1 MKSWKKRLAVMLSA
15 AMVMTAGTGIPG
27 YGRSSAASLKTALAS
42 VRTEGNSGTVSGVKA
57 TSSDAEMLR
66 ATSSNA
72 VAEVDGTEFKSL
84 QEAVDAA
91 DGKTVY
97 LLENLDIHSTGLEVK
112 TGSQVTLDLNGH
124 EILAANTRP
133 GDIWVKGQLVL
144 KATGGGRIYTETDY
158 KDSKTGYA
166 LVNVY
171 GPSSRLVMEE
181 GTIEAVRPDPL
192 NKGQFGI
199 SVQDGGEAV
208 INGGTV
214 KAGWYAVAGN
224 GNIKDKADTKITIN
238 GGELISTSDYAIY
251 HPQAGILTI
260 NGGDCP
266 GRCGRRFV

>member
-1 MKSWKKRLAVMLSA
+1 MKSWKKRLAVILSA
-15 AMVMTAGTGIPG
+15 AMVMTAGTGMPG
-27 YGRSSAASLKTALAS
+27 YGRSSAVSLKTALAS
-42 VRTEGNSGTVSGVKA
+42 VRTEDSGGAVSGVKA

-112 TGSQVTLDLNGH
+112 TGNQVTLDLNGH

-171 GPSSRLVMEE
+171 GPSSRLVME
-181 GTIEAVRPDPL
+181 
-192 NKGQFGI
+192 
-199 SVQDGGEAV
+199 
-208 INGGTV
+208 
-214 KAGWYAVAGN
+214 
-224 GNIKDKADTKITIN
+224 
-238 GGELISTSDYAIY
+238 
-251 HPQAGILTI
+251 
-260 NGGDCP
+260 
-266 GRCGRRFV
+266 